1 MQAFE
6 SYSTRV
12 VILTA
17 FLVRLLFWSD
27 GCLRRRCFR
36 FLQQFFFVISS
47 FDEFLIS
54 CKLSCDAV
62 ALVICPSNVT
72 AHALE
77 SCHRHDGVRDAAVVP

>member
-1 MQAFE
+1 MVVYVDDVFVF
-6 SYSTRV
+6 YSR
-12 VILTA
+12 
-17 FLVRLLFWSD
+17 
-27 GCLRRRCFR
+27 
-36 FLQQFFFVISS
+36 FFVISS

-54 CKLSCDAV
+54 CKLTCDAV